1 MADIV
6 KNISSLQLVT
16 AFTDGD
22 DRTITV
28 DSPKASIDAAAIN
41 ELSDYIK
48 QNQCIL
54 GDKSGADFTKIKI
67 ARIINGTTTYFDLTD

>member
-54 GDKSGADFTKIKI
+54 GDNNSTFVKFKD
-67 ARIINGTTTYFDLTD
+67 ARIITDTETILDIE

>member
-28 DSPKASIDAAAIN
+28 DSPKASLGAEQIN
-41 ELSDYIK
+41 ELSDYIRT
-48 QNQCIL
+48 NGILL
-54 GDKSGADFTKIKI
+54 GDKAGADFSKIKT